1 MALTRKDTVATVSI
15 VVAAGIVLA
24 LMMGAFE
31 SVESRWAI
39 GTFALFILAGVT
51 GAITGTARMMRGAW
65 SAIALYLLTIAAVT
79 ITLVNAFINSE
90 AWFVAMGITLAL
102 AWLEFVAVDLFAT
115 DSGSDTMHKG
125 TGIKLGS

>member
-51 GAITGTARMMRGAW
+51 GAITGTARMTRGAW

-90 AWFVAMGITLAL
+90 AWFVAMGIMLAL